1 MPKPPDSDRRHFL
14 KASGVLMA
22 LPFMES
28 LSWALPQP
36 DSQTHRLLYV
46 YMPNGVH
53 IPSWMPKAI
62 DQANPTKLGRHS
74 QIPMELPASLKPLQD
89 WDKSFSILTGL
100 TADKARANGDGP
112 GDHARAAAAYLTGIQ
127 PRKADGAVLL
137 GKSADQ
143 IAADHLGK
151 NSPFRS
157 LQLGCEAAG
166 NAGECDSGY
175 ACAYSGN
182 ISWQNETT
190 PTSKE
195 VDPRKVFDR
204 LFRDNHTA
212 AGQDRLENLQR
223 RKSILD
229 AINQDAKS
237 MATGLTPEDR
247 QKLDEYLTG
256 VRELERRLQLE
267 ESKIETSVEDDK
279 RPTLLPKDF
288 KTHVKLLIDMLALAF
303 QTDMTRVATLM
314 FGNEGSNRR
323 YLEIGVPGGHHS
335 ATHHKGE
342 ANLIKQVCSIN
353 TLHSKAFTYLLD
365 KFQQTNAAGE
375 PLLKNTT
382 IVYGSGIADGNR
394 HDHHAL
400 PVILAGGENMG
411 LKHGQLREYPKE
423 TPIANL
429 HLELLRRL
437 QVPAKD
443 LGDATG
449 FLPSLDA

>member
-1 MPKPPDSDRRHFL
+1 MTRTTDSTRRHFL

-28 LSWALPQP
+28 LSWATTRQGKQP
-36 DSQTHRLLYV
+36 PRLLYV

-53 IPSWMPKAI
+53 IPAWMPK
-62 DQANPTKLGRHS
+62 TKLSGQPDNQGHHGL
-74 QIPMELPASLKPLQD
+74 LPETLPPSLKPLEE
-89 WDKSFSILTGL
+89 WRSSFSLLTGL

-112 GDHARAAAAYLTGIQ
+112 GDHARAAAAYLTGVQ
-127 PRKADGAVLL
+127 PKKADGAVLL

-143 IAADHLGK
+143 IAADYLGQS
-151 NSPFRS
+151 SPFRS
-157 LQLGCEAAG
+157 LQLGCEPAG

-190 PTSKE
+190 PTTKE
-195 VDPRKVFDR
+195 IDPRKVFDR
-204 LFRDNHTA
+204 LFRNNNSA
-212 AGQDRLENLQR
+212 AGQDRLKTFQR

-229 AINQDAKS
+229 AIRNDAKT
-237 MATGLTPEDR
+237 MAAGLTAEDR
-247 QKLDEYLTG
+247 HKLEEYLTG
-256 VRELERRLQLE
+256 IRELERRLQLE
-267 ESKIETSVEDDK
+267 ETKIETSVADDQ
-279 RPTLLPKDF
+279 RPTKLPKDF
-288 KTHVKLLIDMLALAF
+288 KNHIKLLIDMLALAF

-342 ANLIKQVCSIN
+342 TNLIKQVCSIN
-353 TLHSKAFTYLLD
+353 TLHSKAFGYLLN
-365 KFQQTNAAGE
+365 KFSETHVDGQPILNSTAV
-375 PLLKNTT
+375 
-382 IVYGSGIADGNR
+382 IYGSGIADGNR

-400 PVILAGGENMG
+400 PILLAGGQDLG
-411 LKHGQLREYPKE
+411 IKPGQLREYKKN
-423 TPIANL
+423 TPIGNL
-429 HLELLRRL
+429 HQELLRRL
-437 QVPAKD
+437 QVPATQ

-449 FLPSLDA
+449 FLPGLDS

>member
-1 MPKPPDSDRRHFL
+1 
-14 KASGVLMA
+14 MA

-28 LSWALPQP
+28 LSWAAPQAGTQP
-36 DSQTHRLLYV
+36 HRLLYV

-53 IPSWMPKAI
+53 IPSWMPSTI
-62 DQANPTKLGRHS
+62 DKKQPGKQGRHS
-74 QIPMELPASLKPLQD
+74 TLPAELPPSLKPLND
-89 WDKSFSILTGL
+89 WKHSFSILTGL

-127 PRKADGAVLL
+127 PKKADGAVLL

-143 IAADHLGK
+143 IAADHLGAK
-151 NSPFRS
+151 SPFRS

-195 VDPRKVFDR
+195 IDPRKVFDR
-204 LFRDNHTA
+204 LFRGNNTA
-212 AGQDRLENLQR
+212 AGQNRLENLQR

-229 AINQDAKS
+229 AINQDAKNL
-237 MATGLTPEDR
+237 AAGLSPEDR
-247 QKLDEYLTG
+247 QKLEEYLSG

-267 ESKIETSVEDDK
+267 ENRMETSVADNQ
-279 RPTLLPKDF
+279 RPELLPKDF
-288 KTHVKLLIDMLALAF
+288 RTHVKLLIDMLALAF

-323 YLEIGVPGGHHS
+323 YLEIGVAGGHHS

-342 ANLIKQVCSIN
+342 DSLIKQVCSIN
-353 TLHSKAFTYLLD
+353 KYHSKAFTYLLK
-365 KFQQTNAAGE
+365 KFQGIDSQGE
-375 PLLKNTT
+375 SLLKNTS
-382 IVYGSGIADGNR
+382 IVFGSGIADGNR
-394 HDHHAL
+394 HDHHGL
-400 PVILAGGENMG
+400 PIILAGGENMG
-411 LKHGQLREYPKE
+411 FQHGQLREYQKE
-423 TPIANL
+423 TPIGNL

-437 QVPAKD
+437 QVPATK

-449 FLPSLDA
+449 CLPSLGS